1 MLRFRREVNNMELKD
16 TIEWMQ
22 SADYKKR
29 FRAEYHQLN
38 IRIEKLCSFLYRWD
52 NNMLDFT
59 PSTPRSVYD
68 LQIRAMQ
75 DYLAVLEARAAI
87 EDIDLSQEE

>member
-1 MLRFRREVNNMELKD
+1 MELKD
-16 TIEWMQ
+16 TIELMQ

-38 IRIEKLCSFLYRWD
+38 IRIEKLCSFLYKWD

-59 PSTPRSVYD
+59 PSTPKSVYD